1 VVDDDTDRPSPAP
14 VGRPTQEETLYGRG
28 LELDVLANLVRG
40 LAGSVGGALIVRGEA
55 GIGKSSLL
63 AGAAGLAGQAGAQ
76 VLTATGIQAEA
87 TLPFAGLHQLLR
99 PVLPLAEQLPP
110 RLRSALLSAF
120 GLSDPPPGTEQ
131 GGPFLIGLAALE
143 LVSDAAASRPV
154 LLIAD
159 DAQWLDEP
167 SSAVLGFIA
176 RRLATE
182 PAALLVAVRDG
193 LASSFDDAGL
203 PGLPLTGLAEPA
215 AAALLEARA
224 PGLDLA
230 VRDRL
235 LSEAAGN
242 PLALVELPKSVRP
255 GHPAGGLTGSLLP
268 LTARLEQSFAAQQ
281 SSLPETTRAVLLAAA
296 ANESGALPE
305 VLGTASALA
314 GTEVTADTLLPA
326 IAAGLLETGE
336 AGLRFR
342 HPLMRS
348 AIYQAAGV
356 ARRQAVHTALAAL
369 LAGRPDR
376 RAWHLAAAMLGPDEQ
391 VAADL
396 EAAAVRAVKR
406 SAFSM
411 AADAYR
417 RAAQL
422 SDDTFSR
429 ARRLLLAAETALSS
443 GHLRL
448 GHDLLRAAESLDL
461 TADQRTLAAWM
472 REISGGGAWSGA
484 SQLDALVRLAE
495 QMRMAGQTRT
505 ALDTLANF
513 ALRCYWSN
521 PASETRAAVIAAAE
535 RLGLPETEPALVEIL
550 SCADPVRTGAR
561 VNAQI
566 KNITPDRTE
575 PTAMWSLGLAAAN
588 TWAWDLALP
597 LLDAA
602 IDGLRAQGQLGLL
615 TRVLTTRAWAAAHLA
630 RMPTAVAAA
639 SEASRLAVE
648 TGQGHW
654 TGANQLAQA
663 VAASAAG
670 DDAAADALAQ
680 QTEALYLA
688 SGSTSML
695 GFVQFA
701 RGHGAVINQR
711 YAVGLAHLRR
721 ILDPADPVYHP
732 FVGTWGLADLAE
744 AAVAVGEPARARA
757 YLGQLES
764 LAAQTDGPLLLAQ
777 VAYARPLAAE
787 DDQAEPLYQ
796 AAIASGLGNWP
807 DYRARMLLRYGEWLR
822 RQRRAGESR
831 MPLREAR
838 ESFDALGFTRL
849 AQRARL
855 ELRAAGEGSSRR
867 EPRPWDELTAQ
878 ELQIAR
884 LAADGLSNREIGQQL
899 FISHRTV
906 GAHLY
911 KIFPKLGVTSRSQL
925 HVALA

>member
-1 VVDDDTDRPSPAP
+1 VVNDARRLPPEP
-14 VGRPTQEETLYGRG
+14 VGRATAEGTLYGRER
-28 LELDVLANLVRG
+28 ELDVLADLVRG
-40 LAGSVGGALIVRGEA
+40 LAEGAGGALVVRGEA

-63 AGAAGLAGQAGAQ
+63 AVTARLAVQAGAQ
-76 VLTATGIQAEA
+76 VLTATGVQAE
-87 TLPFAGLHQLLR
+87 TRLPFAGLHQLLR
-99 PVLPLAEQLPP
+99 PVLPLAERLPL
-110 RLRSALLSAF
+110 RLRTALLSAF
-120 GLSDPPPGTEQ
+120 GLADAEPA
-131 GGPFLIGLAALE
+131 GPFLTGLAALE
-143 LVSDAAASRPV
+143 LVSDAAASTPV
-154 LLIAD
+154 MLIAD

-167 SSAVLGFIA
+167 SGAVLGFVA

-182 PAALLVAVRDG
+182 PVALLIAVRDG
-193 LASSFDDAGL
+193 LASSLDDAGL

-230 VRDRL
+230 HRTRL

-255 GHPAGGLTGSLLP
+255 GYPANGLTGPLLP
-268 LTARLEQSFAAQQ
+268 LTARLEQAFAAQQ
-281 SSLPETTRAVLLAAA
+281 SGLPEITRAVLLAAA
-296 ANESGALPE
+296 ANDGNGLPE
-305 VLGTASALA
+305 VLGAASVLA
-314 GTEVTADTLLPA
+314 GTAATAEALLPA
-326 IAAGLLETGE
+326 IAASLLETGE
-336 AGLRFR
+336 TGLRFR
-342 HPLMRS
+342 HPLIRS
-348 AIYQAAGV
+348 AVYQAASV
-356 ARRQAVHTALAAL
+356 ARRRTAHTTLADL
-369 LAGRPDR
+369 LYGSPDR
-376 RAWHLAAAMLGPDEQ
+376 RAWHLAAAALGPDEQ

-396 EAAAVRAVKR
+396 EATAVRAVKR
-406 SAFSM
+406 SAFTM

-429 ARRLLLAAETALSS
+429 TRRLLLAADTALSS
-443 GHLRL
+443 GHLHL
-448 GHDLLRAAESLDL
+448 GHELLRAAESLDL
-461 TADQRTLAAWM
+461 TAEQRTLAAWM

-484 SQLDALVRLAE
+484 SQLDAMVRLAE
-495 QMRMAGQTRT
+495 QMRMAGETRT

-513 ALRCYWSN
+513 ALRCWWGN
-521 PASETRAAVIAAAE
+521 PAPETRAAVIAAAE
-535 RLGLPETEPALVEIL
+535 RFGLPETEPALVEIL
-550 SCADPVRTGAR
+550 SCADPVRTSAR
-561 VNAQI
+561 VNAQVKKI
-566 KNITPDRTE
+566 VPDRTE
-575 PTAMWSLGLAAAN
+575 PTAMWAYGLAAAN
-588 TWAWDLALP
+588 TWAWGQALP
-597 LLDAA
+597 LLNAA
-602 IDGLRAQGQLGLL
+602 VDGLRTQGQLGLL
-615 TRVLTTRAWAAAHLA
+615 TRVLTTQAWAAVHLA
-630 RMPTAVAAA
+630 RLPVAVAAA
-639 SEASRLAVE
+639 SEAARLAVE
-648 TGQGHW
+648 TGLGHW
-654 TGANQLAQA
+654 TGANQLALA

-670 DDAAADALAQ
+670 DDAAADALAR
-680 QTEALYLA
+680 QTEALYLE

-695 GFVQFA
+695 GFVEFA

-711 YAVGLAHLRR
+711 HAVGLAHLRR

-732 FVGTWGLADLAE
+732 FVGTWGLADLSE
-744 AAVAVGEPARARA
+744 AAGAMGEPALAQA

-764 LAAQTDGPLLLAQ
+764 LAAQTGGPLLLAQ
-777 VAYARPLAAE
+777 AAYARPLAAE

-796 AAIASGLGNWP
+796 AALASGLASWP
-807 DYRARMLLRYGEWLR
+807 DYRARLLLRYGGWLR

-838 ESFDALGFTRL
+838 DSFDALGFARL

-867 EPRPWDELTAQ
+867 ETRPWDELTAQ

-925 HVALA
+925 HGVLA

>member
-1 VVDDDTDRPSPAP
+1 VVDDTGRLPPQPDSPATAE
-14 VGRPTQEETLYGRG
+14 GALYGR
-28 LELDVLANLVRG
+28 EREFEVLSALVRG
-40 LAGSVGGALIVRGEA
+40 LAEGAGGALVVRGEA

-63 AGAAGLAGQAGAQ
+63 AMAAGLAGQAGAQ
-76 VLTATGIQAEA
+76 VLTATGIQSE
-87 TLPFAGLHQLLR
+87 TRLPFAGLHQLLR
-99 PVLPLAEQLPP
+99 PVLPLAERLPP

-120 GLSDPPPGTEQ
+120 GLADAEPA
-131 GGPFLIGLAALE
+131 GPFLIGLAALE
-143 LVSDAAASRPV
+143 LVSDAAASTPV
-154 LLIAD
+154 LLMVD

-167 SSAVLGFIA
+167 SGAVLGFVA

-182 PAALLVAVRDG
+182 PAALLIAVRDG

-203 PGLPLTGLAEPA
+203 PGLPLTELAEPA

-230 VRDRL
+230 HRDRL

-255 GHPAGGLTGSLLP
+255 GYPAGGSTGPLLP
-268 LTARLEQSFAAQQ
+268 LTARLEQAFAAQQ
-281 SSLPETTRAVLLAAA
+281 SGLPETTRAVLLAAA
-296 ANESGALPE
+296 ANDGTALPE
-305 VLGTASALA
+305 VLDAASVLA
-314 GTEVTADTLLPA
+314 GTAVTADGLLPA

-342 HPLMRS
+342 HPLIRS
-348 AIYQAAGV
+348 AVYQAANV
-356 ARRQAVHTALAAL
+356 AWRRAAHTALADL

-376 RAWHLAAAMLGPDEQ
+376 RAWHLAAAALGPDEQ

-396 EAAAVRAVKR
+396 EAAGVRAVKR
-406 SAFSM
+406 SAFSV

-422 SDDTFSR
+422 SDDTFSKT
-429 ARRLLLAAETALSS
+429 RRLLLAAQTALSS
-443 GHLRL
+443 GHLLL
-448 GHDLLRAAESLDL
+448 GHELLRAAESLDL

-472 REISGGGAWSGA
+472 REISGGGAWTGT

-495 QMRMAGQTRT
+495 QMRMAGEART

-513 ALRCYWSN
+513 ALRCYWGN
-521 PASETRAAVIAAAE
+521 PAPETRAAVIAAAE
-535 RLGLPETEPALVEIL
+535 RLGRPETEPALLAIL
-550 SCADPVRTGAR
+550 SSADPVRTGER
-561 VNAQI
+561 VNALV
-566 KNITPDRTE
+566 KSITPDRAE
-575 PTAMWSLGLAAAN
+575 PTAMWYSGLAAAN
-588 TWAWDLALP
+588 TWAWDSALP

-602 IDGLRAQGQLGLL
+602 VDELRAQGQLGVL
-615 TRVLTTRAWAAAHLA
+615 TRALTTQAWAAVHLA
-630 RMPTAVAAA
+630 RLPTAVAAA
-639 SEASRLAVE
+639 SEACRLAVE

-670 DDAAADALAQ
+670 DAAAADALAQ
-680 QTEALYLA
+680 RTEALYLA

-701 RGHGAVINQR
+701 RGRGAVLNQR
-711 YAVGLAHLRR
+711 YAVGLAYLRR
-721 ILDPADPVYHP
+721 ILDPADPVFHP
-732 FVGTWGLADLAE
+732 FVGSWGLADLAE
-744 AAVAVGEPARARA
+744 AAVALGEPARAQA

-764 LAAQTDGPLLLAQ
+764 LAAQTGGPLLLAQ
-777 VAYARPLAAE
+777 AAYARPLAAE

-796 AAIASGLGNWP
+796 AALGEGLASWP

-822 RQRRAGESR
+822 RQRRAAESR
-831 MPLREAR
+831 VPLREAR
-838 ESFDALGFTRL
+838 DSFDALGFTHL
-849 AQRARL
+849 AERARR
-855 ELRAAGEGSSRR
+855 ELRAAGEWSSRR

-884 LAADGLSNREIGQQL
+884 MAADGLSNRQIGQRL

-911 KIFPKLGVTSRSQL
+911 KIFPKLGITSRSQL
-925 HVALA
+925 HAALA

>member
-1 VVDDDTDRPSPAP
+1 MVDNTGRLPPEP
-14 VGRPTQEETLYGRG
+14 VGRAAAEGALYGRER
-28 LELDVLANLVRG
+28 ELDVLASLVRG
-40 LAGSVGGALIVRGEA
+40 LAEGSGGALVVRGEA

-63 AGAAGLAGQAGAQ
+63 AVAARLAGQAGAQ
-76 VLTATGIQAEA
+76 VLTATGVQAE
-87 TLPFAGLHQLLR
+87 TRLPFAGLHQLLR
-99 PVLPLAEQLPP
+99 PVLPLAERLPP

-120 GLSDPPPGTEQ
+120 GLADIPVGA
-131 GGPFLIGLAALE
+131 GPFLIGLAALE
-143 LVSDAAASRPV
+143 LISDTAASTPV

-167 SSAVLGFIA
+167 SGVVLGFVA

-182 PAALLVAVRDG
+182 PAALLIAVRDG
-193 LASSFDDAGL
+193 LANSFDDAEL

-230 VRDRL
+230 HRDRL

-255 GHPAGGLTGSLLP
+255 GYPALGSSGLLP
-268 LTARLEQSFAAQQ
+268 LTARLEQAFAAQQ
-281 SSLPETTRAVLLAAA
+281 SGLPETTRAVLLAAA
-296 ANESGALPE
+296 ANDGTALPE
-305 VLGTASALA
+305 VLDAASILA
-314 GTEVTADTLLPA
+314 GTVVTADALLPA

-342 HPLMRS
+342 HPLIRS
-348 AIYQAAGV
+348 AVYQAANV
-356 ARRQAVHTALAAL
+356 AWRRAAHTALADL

-376 RAWHLAAAMLGPDEQ
+376 RAWHLAAAALGPDEQ

-396 EAAAVRAVKR
+396 EAAGIRAVRR
-406 SAFSM
+406 SAFSV

-422 SDDTFSR
+422 SDDTFSQT
-429 ARRLLLAAETALSS
+429 RRLLLAAQTALSS
-443 GHLRL
+443 GHLLL
-448 GHDLLRAAESLDL
+448 GHELLRAAESLDL

-472 REISGGGAWSGA
+472 REISGGGAWTGT

-495 QMRMAGQTRT
+495 QMRMAGEART

-513 ALRCYWSN
+513 ALRCYWGN
-521 PASETRAAVIAAAE
+521 PAPETRAAVVAAAE
-535 RLGLPETEPALVEIL
+535 RLGRPETEPALLAIL
-550 SCADPVRTGAR
+550 SSADPVRTGER
-561 VNAQI
+561 VNALVKSI
-566 KNITPDRTE
+566 APDRNE
-575 PTAMWSLGLAAAN
+575 PTAMWYSGLAAAN
-588 TWAWDLALP
+588 TWAWDSALP

-602 IDGLRAQGQLGLL
+602 VDELRARGQLGLL
-615 TRVLTTRAWAAAHLA
+615 TRALTTQAWAAVHLA
-630 RMPTAVAAA
+630 RLPTAVAAA

-670 DDAAADALAQ
+670 DAAAADALAQ
-680 QTEALYLA
+680 RTEALYLA

-701 RGHGAVINQR
+701 RGHGAVLNQR
-711 YAVGLAHLRR
+711 YAVGLAYLRR
-721 ILDPADPVYHP
+721 ILDPADPVFHP
-732 FVGTWGLADLAE
+732 FVGSWGLADLAE
-744 AAVAVGEPARARA
+744 AAVALGEPARAQA

-764 LAAQTDGPLLLAQ
+764 LAAQTGGPLLLAQ
-777 VAYARPLAAE
+777 AAYARPLAAE

-796 AAIASGLGNWP
+796 AALGEGLASWP

-822 RQRRAGESR
+822 RQRRAAESR
-831 MPLREAR
+831 VPLREAR
-838 ESFDALGFTRL
+838 DSFDALGFTHL
-849 AQRARL
+849 AGRARR
-855 ELRAAGEGSSRR
+855 ELRAAGEWSSRR
-867 EPRPWDELTAQ
+867 EPRPWDELTSQ

-884 LAADGLSNREIGQQL
+884 MAADGLSNRQIGQRL

-911 KIFPKLGVTSRSQL
+911 KIFPKLGITSRSQL
-925 HVALA
+925 HAALA